1 MTFGIHSR
9 KAMPVFCGL
18 TEISFVVTSFMKRA
32 FPLLVFCSIAFAG
45 SCSPGMDRVRR
56 ELGIDELH
64 SRGING
70 QGVLVAIMDR
80 GIDWRNDDFRHPDG
94 TTRIDTIWDSTAG
107 TVSLFSRDQIN
118 RALKEGSDLPA
129 RDAVGHGTTTAGIAA
144 GSGRNAG
151 GKYCGVAPN
160 ATLIIAKITGGAP
173 AHDDQPAEPL
183 FYDER
188 KVLDAIDFIAR
199 RARELKMPCVML
211 LNVGSIGGPTDASS
225 ALARKIDA
233 TVGPGTKGL
242 VFVTGPGDDGGRQ
255 NHARGILRKG
265 TPASLR
271 YWKDSP
277 GPTVVDL
284 WYPGQSRV
292 SVAVESIEGKVLCQP
307 SARPA
312 TNDDWFE
319 QKGEQARYMHLG
331 SKRLYFG
338 SQSDRREVWFTFD
351 GPPGEY
357 HLVLDRQDDADI
369 GDLFFDAFS
378 PGNAPTPLL
387 PPHNR
392 FLNHIA
398 TGGSI
403 WHGAAAK
410 HNICPGDYVIRTDY
424 VAADGRS
431 VSLDKAGVVGEL
443 WKGSSVG
450 PTIDG
455 RAGVHFCA
463 PGDHVFTT
471 YGMGSDWAQLKY
483 ASNFIATGAG
493 WIYGRASAVSAAA
506 PVAAGVIAL
515 MLQVSPELDAI
526 QVREVLCRTAKRD
539 RFTGEVPNSNWG
551 SGKLRALAA
560 IQKLTESATER

>member
-1 MTFGIHSR
+1 M
-9 KAMPVFCGL
+9 
-18 TEISFVVTSFMKRA
+18 
-32 FPLLVFCSIAFAG
+32 
-45 SCSPGMDRVRR
+45 
-56 ELGIDELH
+56 
-64 SRGING
+64 
-70 QGVLVAIMDR
+70 
-80 GIDWRNDDFRHPDG
+80 
-94 TTRIDTIWDSTAG
+94 
-107 TVSLFSRDQIN
+107 
-118 RALKEGSDLPA
+118 
-129 RDAVGHGTTTAGIAA
+129 
-144 GSGRNAG
+144 
-151 GKYCGVAPN
+151 
-160 ATLIIAKITGGAP
+160 
-173 AHDDQPAEPL
+173 
-183 FYDER
+183 
-188 KVLDAIDFIAR
+188 
-199 RARELKMPCVML
+199 
-211 LNVGSIGGPTDASS
+211 
-225 ALARKIDA
+225 
-233 TVGPGTKGL
+233 
-242 VFVTGPGDDGGRQ
+242 
-255 NHARGILRKG
+255 
-265 TPASLR
+265 R

-455 RAGVHFCA
+455 SSLLCPRRPCIYDLWNGVGLGAVKVCLEFHRHRSRMDLWTSKCCQCGCPGGRGSHRAH
-463 PGDHVFTT
+463 
-471 YGMGSDWAQLKY
+471 
-483 ASNFIATGAG
+483 
-493 WIYGRASAVSAAA
+493 
-506 PVAAGVIAL
+506 AAGQPRTRRNSGSRGPVQDGQTRSLHRRSSKLELGIRQA
-515 MLQVSPELDAI
+515 QGTGSNPE
-526 QVREVLCRTAKRD
+526 VD
-539 RFTGEVPNSNWG
+539 RISNG
-551 SGKLRALAA
+551 TMRAD
-560 IQKLTESATER
+560 